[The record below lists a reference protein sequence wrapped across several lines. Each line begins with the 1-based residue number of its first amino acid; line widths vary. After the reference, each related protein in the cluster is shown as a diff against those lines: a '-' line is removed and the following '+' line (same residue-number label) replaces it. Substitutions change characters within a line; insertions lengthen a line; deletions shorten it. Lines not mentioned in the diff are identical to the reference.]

1 MNIHKRMHH
10 MLWLIVPCL
19 LRIFTLRFSGEIQFY
34 LFLSV
39 GTDAQWNCQVGK
51 KWKYLFSNTKDA
63 SHSLDS
69 KALVLRNRKCPIKP
83 LCIHVNTVPWSWFWW
98 WIRSPLQLIWFQD
111 AREGLIFAEWQ
122 VVVLWL
128 FFSWIQSFSLSKTI
142 WLIFPQ
148 WYTLCFLVFRD
159 R

>member
-39 GTDAQWNCQVGK
+39 GTDAQWNCQVRK

-69 KALVLRNRKCPIKP
+69 KALVLRNRKCPIKT
-83 LCIHVNTVPWSWFWW
+83 LCIHVNMVPCSWFW
-98 WIRSPLQLIWFQD
+98 WIRSPLQLLWFQTL
-111 AREGLIFAEWQ
+111 ANLIFAEWQ

-128 FFSWIQSFSLSKTI
+128 

-148 WYTLCFLVFRD
+148 WCTLYFLVYRD
-159 R
+159 RLKKKKVSFSCNEL